1 MKALLMVIGAIFA
14 VLFIV
19 LAVIQRMTSDYR
31 DGQSYADAAAVAIV
45 SDWNEQAFL
54 DRASPDL
61 FQVTTREQIDSMFAQ
76 LRGFGR
82 MTKYGG
88 CTGGSYTFYNIFP
101 WKLTDTIYVARADF
115 EHGSAQIRIRLVKR
129 NGAWHI
135 LAFSVHGKENQES
148 PAKWRMPVYLLSRPY
163 FA

>member
-1 MKALLMVIGAIFA
+1 MKTLLMVIGAIFA

-61 FQVTTREQIDSMFAQ
+61 IQVATREEIDSMFAQ

-82 MTKYGG
+82 MTKYAG
-88 CTGGSYTFYNIFP
+88 CSGDTIIFP
-101 WKLTDTIYVARADF
+101 LTLTTTEAYVAKADF
-115 EHGSAQIRIRLVKR
+115 EHGSAQIKITLIKR
-129 NGAWHI
+129 NGAWRI
-135 LAFSVHGKENQES
+135 LGFYVHGEENQERS
-148 PAKWRMPVYLLSRPY
+148 AKWRMPTYLLFRPY